1 MPEPASSSGNG
12 LQPGRSPG
20 EMSRQGDV
28 LSALAAGL
36 AADAPETGRKT
47 LKVIRARSPELVRL
61 SENTG
66 EDLVATSADFIDI
79 LLTSLR
85 TDVEVPWPDYEQ
97 RTKEFGRLKAAQGV
111 PLETLIDLLAV
122 YRRGTIE
129 LITQPIEDATR
140 REEILALAERRL
152 EDVMEQLTTCV
163 VRGYLEYLDE
173 EHRTRENEL
182 YGLAAIVTSMGRS
195 LDVVE
200 TSEVALIETLA
211 AVRLDAG
218 ALWLKE
224 RAAFRL
230 AHASGLDLHEI
241 EDFTRETGPHV
252 KATVTAIGR
261 SESRV
266 DRGLGDGWNALRAQ
280 LRVKGRVVGVMTV
293 GTKMPR
299 VFGASDLLLM
309 AAVADQVAIALARAR
324 QFSSE
329 ARTDHLTGLANRREF
344 ERIMEREVALAE
356 RHDRKLSLMMID
368 LDNLKRINDR
378 QGHSAGDAALRLI
391 AQQLQ
396 RVVRASD
403 ICARIGGDE
412 FGVAM
417 PETDL
422 LRAREVASRL
432 RAAVKEAGLAAKSS
446 EPIEVSIGVAAW
458 RSGQDWQATYEVA
471 DGDLYE
477 DKRRRQEARR
487 TLPQHGPAPTI
498 RMLGRASGRRRV
510 AGS

>member
-12 LQPGRSPG
+12 LQPTRSPY
-20 EMSRQGDV
+20 EMSSHSDV

-36 AADAPETGRKT
+36 AADAPESGRKS
-47 LKVIRARSPELVRL
+47 LKVIRARSPDLVRL
-61 SENTG
+61 SEGTG
-66 EDLVATSADFIDI
+66 EDLIATSADFIDI

-97 RTKEFGRLKAAQGV
+97 RTREFGRLKAAQGV
-111 PLETLIDLLAV
+111 PLETLVDLLAV
-122 YRRGTIE
+122 YRRATIE
-129 LITQPIEDATR
+129 LITQPIEEATR

-152 EDVMEQLTTCV
+152 EDVMDQLTTFV

-182 YGLAAIVTSMGRS
+182 YGIAAIVTSMARS

-211 AVRLDAG
+211 ALRLDAG

-224 RAAFRL
+224 RAGFRL
-230 AHASGLDLHEI
+230 AHASGLDLDEI
-241 EDFTRETGPHV
+241 EDFTREEGPHV

-299 VFGASDLLLM
+299 VFGASDLLFM
-309 AAVADQVAIALARAR
+309 AAVADQVAIALDRAR

-329 ARTDHLTGLANRREF
+329 ARTDHLTGLANR
-344 ERIMEREVALAE
+344 
-356 RHDRKLSLMMID
+356 
-368 LDNLKRINDR
+368 KRINDR
-378 QGHSAGDAALRLI
+378 HGHRAGDAALRLV

-396 RVVRASD
+396 RVVRVSD

-417 PETDL
+417 PETEL
-422 LRAREVASRL
+422 ERAREVGSRL
-432 RAAVKEAGLAAKSS
+432 QAAVGEAGLAARSS

-458 RSGQDWQATYEVA
+458 RAGQDWQAAYEVTNA
-471 DGDLYE
+471 ELYE

-487 TLPQHGPAPTI
+487 TSPQQAPAPTI

-510 AGS
+510 AGR

>member
-1 MPEPASSSGNG
+1 MSSH
-12 LQPGRSPG
+12 G
-20 EMSRQGDV
+20 EV

-36 AADAPETGRKT
+36 AADARETGRKS
-47 LKVIRARSPELVRL
+47 LKVIRARSPDLVRV
-61 SENTG
+61 SEGTG
-66 EDLVATSADFIDI
+66 EDLIATSAEFIDI

-85 TDVEVPWPDYEQ
+85 TDVEVPWPGYEQ
-97 RTKEFGRLKAAQGV
+97 RTREFGRLKAAQGV
-111 PLETLIDLLAV
+111 PLETLVDLLAV
-122 YRRGTIE
+122 YRRATIE
-129 LITQPIEDATR
+129 LITQPIEEATR
-140 REEILALAERRL
+140 RDEIVAFAERRL
-152 EDVMEQLTTCV
+152 EDVMDQLTTFV

-173 EHRTRENEL
+173 EHRTREDEL
-182 YGLAAIVTSMGRS
+182 YGIAAIVTSMARS

-200 TSEVALIETLA
+200 TSEVALVETLA
-211 AVRLDAG
+211 ALRLDAG

-230 AHASGLDLHEI
+230 AHASGLDVDEI
-241 EDFTRETGPHV
+241 EEFTRQTGPHV

-261 SESRV
+261 SESQV

-293 GTKMPR
+293 GTKVPR
-299 VFGASDLLLM
+299 VFGASDLLFM
-309 AAVADQVAIALARAR
+309 AAVADQVAIALDRAR

-329 ARTDHLTGLANRREF
+329 ARTDHMTGLANRREF

-356 RHDRKLSLMMID
+356 RHNRKLSLMMID
-368 LDNLKRINDR
+368 LDSLKGINDR
-378 QGHSAGDAALRLI
+378 QGHRAGDEALRLV

-396 RVVRASD
+396 RVMRTSD

-417 PETDL
+417 PETELD
-422 LRAREVASRL
+422 RAREVGSRL
-432 RAAVKEAGLAAKSS
+432 QAAVHAAGLAARSI
-446 EPIEVSIGVAAW
+446 EPLDVSFGVAAW
-458 RSGQDWQATYEVA
+458 QAGQDWHATYEVA

-477 DKRRRQEARR
+477 DKRRRHEARR
-487 TLPQHGPAPTI
+487 TSPQQRPEPTI
-498 RMLGRASGRRRV
+498 RMLGRASGKRRV

>member
-1 MPEPASSSGNG
+1 MPEPASSSGKG
-12 LQPGRSPG
+12 LQPGRSPY
-20 EMSRQGDV
+20 EMSSHGDV

-36 AADAPETGRKT
+36 AADAPETGRKS
-47 LKVIRARSPELVRL
+47 LKVIRARSPDLVRL
-61 SENTG
+61 SEGTG
-66 EDLVATSADFIDI
+66 EDLIATSADFIDI

-85 TDVEVPWPDYEQ
+85 TDVEVPWADYEQ
-97 RTKEFGRLKAAQGV
+97 RTQEFGRLKAAQGV
-111 PLETLIDLLAV
+111 ALETLIDLLAV
-122 YRRGTIE
+122 YRRATIE
-129 LITQPIEDATR
+129 LITQPIEDAAP

-152 EDVMEQLTTCV
+152 EDVMDQLTTYV
-163 VRGYLEYLDE
+163 VRGYLEYLDV

-182 YGLAAIVTSMGRS
+182 YGIAAIVTSMARS

-200 TSEVALIETLA
+200 TSEVALVETLA

-293 GTKMPR
+293 GTKLPR
-299 VFGASDLLLM
+299 VFGASDLLFM
-309 AAVADQVAIALARAR
+309 AAVADQVAIALDRAR

-356 RHDRKLSLMMID
+356 RHNRKLSLMVID

-378 QGHSAGDAALRLI
+378 RGHRAGDGALKLV
-391 AQQLQ
+391 AEQLQ
-396 RVVRASD
+396 RVVRTSD

-412 FGVAM
+412 FGLAM
-417 PETDL
+417 PETNL
-422 LRAREVASRL
+422 ERAQEVASRL
-432 RAAVKEAGLAAKSS
+432 RIAVMEASLAARSP
-446 EPIEVSIGVAAW
+446 EPVEVSIGLTAW
-458 RSGQDWQATYEVA
+458 SEGQDWQAAYEAA
-471 DGDLYE
+471 DGALYE
-477 DKRRRQEARR
+477 DKRRRKD
-487 TLPQHGPAPTI
+487 
-498 RMLGRASGRRRV
+498 GRRL
-510 AGS
+510 A

>member
-1 MPEPASSSGNG
+1 
-12 LQPGRSPG
+12 
-20 EMSRQGDV
+20 MSRQGDV

-36 AADAPETGRKT
+36 AADTPETGRKA

-61 SENTG
+61 SEKTG
-66 EDLVATSADFIDI
+66 EDLITTSADFIDI

-85 TDVEVPWPDYEQ
+85 TDVEVPWPAYEQ
-97 RTKEFGRLKAAQGV
+97 RTKEFGRLKAAQEV

-122 YRRGTIE
+122 YRRATIE
-129 LITQPIEDATR
+129 LITQPIEVAAR

-182 YGLAAIVTSMGRS
+182 YGIAAIVTSMGRY
-195 LDVVE
+195 LDVVDTAE
-200 TSEVALIETLA
+200 AALVETLA
-211 AVRLDAG
+211 ALRLDAG

-230 AHASGLDLHEI
+230 ARVSGLEGHEI
-241 EDFTRETGPHV
+241 ADFTAETGPHV

-299 VFGASDLLLM
+299 VFGASDLLFM
-309 AAVADQVAIALARAR
+309 AAVADQVAIALDRAR

-329 ARTDHLTGLANRREF
+329 ARTDHMTGLANRREF

-356 RHDRKLSLMMID
+356 RHNRKLSLMMID

-378 QGHSAGDAALRLI
+378 QGHRAGDVALRLV

-396 RVVRASD
+396 RVVRTSD

-422 LRAREVASRL
+422 DRAREVGSRL
-432 RAAVKEAGLAAKSS
+432 QGAVHAAGLAARSI
-446 EPIEVSIGVAAW
+446 EPIEVSMGVASW
-458 RSGQDWQATYEVA
+458 RAGQDWQKTFEVA

-487 TLPQHGPAPTI
+487 AAAEQRPLPSI